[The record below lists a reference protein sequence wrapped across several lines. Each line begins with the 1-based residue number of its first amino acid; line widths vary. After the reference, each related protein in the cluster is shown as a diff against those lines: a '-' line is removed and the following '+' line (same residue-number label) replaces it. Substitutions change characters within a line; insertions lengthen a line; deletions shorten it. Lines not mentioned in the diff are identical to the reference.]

1 MKLRWTCAGCGTRYW
16 RWRHKHCE
24 PCRAK
29 VAARI
34 MEAFDIAWEAAK
46 QQALAG
52 FDRAVRTAQAARIER
67 DGGVN

>member
-1 MKLRWTCAGCGTRYW
+1 MRLRWTCAGCGTRYW
-16 RWRHKHCE
+16 WLTKGCE

-29 VAARI
+29 VQARI
-34 MEAFDIAWEAAK
+34 MAAFDIAWEAAK